1 MQFPPLCL
9 EDDRRRKL
17 DRIAAFVTGRF
28 QFRHMEIGSD
38 LWEGLPGPGLELAG
52 WARRIKCSKKGQF
65 PGLREIRPLFR
76 DSQIAIPAARK
87 KRRDY
92 GFLYSWVL
100 GTSHSLL
107 IGKPRETL

>member
-1 MQFPPLCL
+1 MSPNQWRCPVAEPTQLAQRMAVSYTHL
-9 EDDRRRKL
+9 
-17 DRIAAFVTGRF
+17 
-28 QFRHMEIGSD
+28 
-38 LWEGLPGPGLELAG
+38 GLELAG